1 MPNVEY
7 VAEELSAVLPQYDL
21 ITDCIAGG
29 FAVKAKGTKYLPMPN
44 ATDQSPENLD
54 RYSAYKLRAQFYN
67 VAQRTLNGFVGQ
79 IFAREPNAKVPS
91 LLDTLVADVDGA
103 GVTLA
108 QQAKTAAANVLAKG
122 RAGLYVDY
130 PNTQG
135 RPATIAEVQAGNIR
149 PTILLYRPE
158 AVINW
163 RTKAR
168 GSKSILSLVVLAER
182 YLYDDDGFEP
192 IYKDQWRVLRL
203 VPGLNGN
210 TDKFVV
216 ELYDETNKDVPR
228 EVFFPTDARGNP
240 LDEIPFLFLGAEKND
255 PSVEP
260 PPMFAICD
268 LNIGHYRNS
277 ADHEENLYQCGQA
290 TPVIAGLT
298 EEWAK
303 NVLGGKV
310 MLGARAAVLLPEGG
324 SMELLQTEERS
335 AILAELEHKEKQ
347 MVALGAK
354 LVEQKQVQRTATEAS
369 QDEAA
374 ESSTLSSVA
383 KNVGSG
389 YKWALEW
396 AAIFVGLSDRTA
408 ATPGTGSAIEFD
420 LNTEFDLTQ
429 LTPEERKTLLAEWQ
443 ANAITLEEY
452 RDNLLRAGVATMPL
466 EEFRAQIEKEA
477 AEALERSAAETE
489 RMAQAENAGNPNP
502 PPGAE

>member
-7 VAEELSAVLPQYDL
+7 VAEELSAVIPQYDL

-29 FAVKAKGTKYLPMPN
+29 FAIKAKGTKYLPMPN
-44 ATDQSPENLD
+44 ATDQSPENTE
-54 RYSAYKLRAQFYN
+54 RYNAYKLRAQFYN

-79 IFAREPNAKVPS
+79 IFAREPNAKVPP
-91 LLDTLVADVDGA
+91 LLDVLIADIDGA

-130 PNTQG
+130 PNTEG
-135 RPATIAEVQAGNIR
+135 KPATVAEVKAGNIR
-149 PTILLYRPE
+149 PTINLYRPE

-168 GSKSILSLVVLAER
+168 GAKSILSLVVLAER
-182 YLYDDDGFEP
+182 ALDTDDGFEP
-192 IYKDQWRVLRL
+192 KFKDQWRVLRL
-203 VPGLNGN
+203 TPD
-210 TDKFVV
+210 DKFVV
-216 ELYDETNKDVPR
+216 ELYDETNRDIPR
-228 EVFFPTDARGNP
+228 EIYFPTDSKGAN

-255 PSVEP
+255 PSVEA
-260 PPMFAICD
+260 PPMFALCD
-268 LNIGHYRNS
+268 LNVGHYRNS

-290 TPVIAGLT
+290 TPVISGLT

-310 MLGARAAVLLPEGG
+310 MLGARAAVMLPTGG
-324 SMELLQTEERS
+324 EMTLLQTEERS
-335 AILAELEHKEKQ
+335 AILAEMEHKERQ
-347 MVALGAK
+347 MIALGAK

-369 QDEAA
+369 QEEAA

-383 KNVGSG
+383 KNISAG

-408 ATPGTGSAIEFD
+408 TTPGTKGAIEFD

-452 RDNLLRAGVATMPL
+452 RDNLLRAGVATLPL
-466 EEFRAQIEKEA
+466 EEFRTQIEKEA

-489 RMAQAENAGNPNP
+489 RMAAAETKGSGGPTP
-502 PPGAE
+502 PAE